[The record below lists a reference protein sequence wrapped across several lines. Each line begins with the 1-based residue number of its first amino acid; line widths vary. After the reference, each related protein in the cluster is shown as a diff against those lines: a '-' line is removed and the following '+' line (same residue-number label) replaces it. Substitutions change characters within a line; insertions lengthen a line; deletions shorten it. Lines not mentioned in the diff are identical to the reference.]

1 MSKDYGCIFFFNSVN
16 NAPQMDLFDELAK
29 AQCEDVHDGKFS
41 DNCKQYLLYEWR
53 GKQVD
58 FLQLLAYVR
67 VYDDDDPVQG
77 VATAS
82 SSISA
87 SGAVPVAE
95 QSTACT
101 AAPAWP
107 PSEAGMEGYGSLSA
121 AKRGVQDSDEAIAL
135 SKERSST
142 RGT

>member
-1 MSKDYGCIFFFNSVN
+1 
-16 NAPQMDLFDELAK
+16 MDLFDELAK

-67 VYDDDDPVQG
+67 RVYDDDPVQG

>member
-1 MSKDYGCIFFFNSVN
+1 MYLFSNSVN

-29 AQCEDVHDGKFS
+29 AQCEDVHGKLS

-67 VYDDDDPVQG
+67 RVYDDDPVQG

-87 SGAVPVAE
+87 SALFLSQNSPQHAQQQLHGLLLKQVWKATV
-95 QSTACT
+95 
-101 AAPAWP
+101 
-107 PSEAGMEGYGSLSA
+107 LSA
-121 AKRGVQDSDEAIAL
+121 RPKEAAKTVTKAIAL